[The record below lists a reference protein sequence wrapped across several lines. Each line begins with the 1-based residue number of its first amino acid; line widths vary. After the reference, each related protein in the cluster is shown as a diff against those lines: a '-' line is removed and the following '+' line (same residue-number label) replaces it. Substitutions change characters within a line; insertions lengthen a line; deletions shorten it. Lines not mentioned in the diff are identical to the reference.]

1 MMTTSRAK
9 KGVPIEAIQ
18 RVPLF
23 ADLNKHEIQE
33 IARLFKEHRFAKGE
47 TIVQEG
53 STGDTLFLIESGEA
67 GVFIGGGGRTTMKS
81 PDYFGEVALIDEGTR
96 MATICASSE
105 VVCYGL
111 TCRDFRAL
119 VEKNGVVGWKLLQRM
134 VKMLRDTRKE
144 AHELEDVLGTLR
156 RFDDTYPG

>member
-1 MMTTSRAK
+1 MTTSGAARD
-9 KGVPIEAIQ
+9 VSIEAIL

-23 ADLNKHEIQE
+23 VDLNKHEIQE

-67 GVFIGGGGRTTMKS
+67 GVFIGGRGRTTMKS

-96 MATICASSE
+96 IDD
-105 VVCYGL
+105 L
-111 TCRDFRAL
+111 R
-119 VEKNGVVGWKLLQRM
+119 LQRNLGGLDHHY
-134 VKMLRDTRKE
+134 KSHRRLLSGLRSE
-144 AHELEDVLGTLR
+144 
-156 RFDDTYPG
+156 PGMKAGSTVPSNQGW

>member
-1 MMTTSRAK
+1 MTVKPNVATAAPHHALRTQFF
-9 KGVPIEAIQ
+9 E
-18 RVPLF
+18 
-23 ADLNKHEIQE
+23 
-33 IARLFKEHRFAKGE
+33 RL
-47 TIVQEG
+47 
-53 STGDTLFLIESGEA
+53 
-67 GVFIGGGGRTTMKS
+67 KS

-111 TCRDFRAL
+111 TRRDFRAL
-119 VEKNGVVGWKLLQRM
+119 VEKDGVVGWKLLQRM

>member
-1 MMTTSRAK
+1 
-9 KGVPIEAIQ
+9 
-18 RVPLF
+18 
-23 ADLNKHEIQE
+23 
-33 IARLFKEHRFAKGE
+33 
-47 TIVQEG
+47 
-53 STGDTLFLIESGEA
+53 
-67 GVFIGGGGRTTMKS
+67 MKS
-81 PDYFGEVALIDEGTR
+81 PDYFGEVALIDEGAR

-119 VEKNGVVGWKLLQRM
+119 VERNGVVGWKLLQRM
-134 VKMLRDTRKE
+134 VKMLRTTRKE

>member
-1 MMTTSRAK
+1 MTTSAAAR
-9 KGVPIEAIQ
+9 GVSIEAIQ

-23 ADLNKHEIQE
+23 ADLNKYEIQE
-33 IARLFKEHRFAKGE
+33 IARLFKEHRFAEGE

-67 GVFIGGGGRTTMKS
+67 GVFIGGRGRTTIKS

-105 VVCYGL
+105 VGL
-111 TCRDFRAL
+111 SCAYRPRLPRFS
-119 VEKNGVVGWKLLQRM
+119 G
-134 VKMLRDTRKE
+134 KE
-144 AHELEDVLGTLR
+144 RCGRLEATATDGEDVARHSGR
-156 RFDDTYPG
+156 GP

>member
-1 MMTTSRAK
+1 MRR
-9 KGVPIEAIQ
+9 E
-18 RVPLF
+18 
-23 ADLNKHEIQE
+23 
-33 IARLFKEHRFAKGE
+33 
-47 TIVQEG
+47 
-53 STGDTLFLIESGEA
+53 FLLEA
-67 GVFIGGGGRTTMKS
+67 GDDTMKS

-144 AHELEDVLGTLR
+144 APNSKMSSARCGASTTRIRVRLPSAAANHEGRMSALGRLR
-156 RFDDTYPG
+156 TSRSD

>member
-1 MMTTSRAK
+1 
-9 KGVPIEAIQ
+9 
-18 RVPLF
+18 
-23 ADLNKHEIQE
+23 
-33 IARLFKEHRFAKGE
+33 
-47 TIVQEG
+47 
-53 STGDTLFLIESGEA
+53 
-67 GVFIGGGGRTTMKS
+67 MKS

-96 MATICASSE
+96 MATICASCE

-111 TCRDFRAL
+111 TRRDLRAL

-134 VKMLRDTRKE
+134 VKMLRATRKE

>member
-1 MMTTSRAK
+1 MTTSGAAR
-9 KGVPIEAIQ
+9 GVSIEAIQ

-23 ADLNKHEIQE
+23 ADLSNHEIQE

-47 TIVQEG
+47 TIEEG

-67 GVFIGGGGRTTMKS
+67 GVFIGGRGRTTMES

-134 VKMLRDTRKE
+134 VKMLRATRKE